1 MDETPDSGYAMTGLN
16 GSKRK
21 ANRADPLGGF
31 GDGVVVGNEFAAIEI
46 SVDTSGHVPR
56 AVLRDVAS
64 GQARCIDPL
73 VLLALVY
80 MSDDVM
86 QSLADPN
93 LIVSD

>member
-1 MDETPDSGYAMTGLN
+1 MTGLN